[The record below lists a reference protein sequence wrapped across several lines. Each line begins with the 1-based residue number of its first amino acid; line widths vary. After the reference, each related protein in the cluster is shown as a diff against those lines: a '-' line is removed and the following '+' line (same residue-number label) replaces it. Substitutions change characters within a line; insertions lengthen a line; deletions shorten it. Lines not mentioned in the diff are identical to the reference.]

1 MVAVPTPPPATAS
14 PATGPPTG
22 VSPAT
27 DALPQPDDHGSEH
40 IPVLIVGTGFAG
52 LGAAIAMEREG
63 REYVVLERADDL
75 GGTWRDNRYPGC
87 RCDVPSHLYSFSFAL
102 NPEWSETYS
111 PQSEIR
117 EYLRRVAADHG
128 VLERVRF
135 DCEVRDA
142 RWDDQRQRWRLD
154 TAQGTMTSEVLILGN
169 GPLAE
174 PAIPEIPGRED
185 FQGTTF
191 HSAAWSD
198 HDLTDERV
206 AVIGTGASAIQFVP
220 EIQPVVGS
228 LTIFQ
233 RTPPWVLPHRNRP
246 ISEAERAVYRRFPG
260 AQRLVRNL
268 VYWSRELFATAL
280 FNNTSTLV
288 RLERLATRHLRGQ
301 VPDPELRARL
311 TPDYRPGCKRLLL
324 SDDWYPALQRPD
336 VEVVTEK
343 ITEIRPHAV
352 VTSDGVEHEVDTI
365 IYGTGFHVTDN
376 PIAEKVTGAHGQT
389 LAEAWQ
395 RHGAQAYLGSTVPGF
410 PNLFL
415 LAGPNTGIGHTSL
428 VVMIEAQIG
437 YVVDALRTRDERGAA
452 AIDLR
457 APVLEAWIREIQA
470 KAAGTV
476 WNSGGCSSWYLDD
489 EGRNT
494 TLWPE
499 HTFRFRRRTRR
510 FDVESYEL
518 TAPVDA
524 PVTEEVSR

>member
-1 MVAVPTPPPATAS
+1 MAADTTAPA
-14 PATGPPTG
+14 GPGRQAAGPHDRRA
-22 VSPAT
+22 PE
-27 DALPQPDDHGSEH
+27 DAGAPLPEH
-40 IPVLIVGTGFAG
+40 APIVVVGTGFAG
-52 LGAAIAMEREG
+52 LGAAIALQREG
-63 REYVVLERADDL
+63 RRFIVLERAGDL

-87 RCDVPSHLYSFSFAL
+87 RCDVPSHLYSFSFAP

-111 PQSEIR
+111 RQQEIHD
-117 EYLRRVAADHG
+117 YLRSVAIDHG
-128 VLERVRF
+128 VLERVCF
-135 DCEVRDA
+135 DSEVRDA
-142 RWDDQRQRWRLD
+142 TWDDARQRWRLD
-154 TAQGTMTSEVLILGN
+154 TSRGPLTCQVLILGN

-174 PAIPEIPGRED
+174 PALPDIPGRED
-185 FQGTTF
+185 FAGTAF

-198 HDLTDERV
+198 HDLSGERV

-220 EIQPVVGS
+220 EIQPVVGE
-228 LTIFQ
+228 LTVFQ

-246 ISEAERAVYRRFPG
+246 ISGPERALYRTVPG
-260 AQRLVRNL
+260 TQRLVRTL

-280 FNNTSTLV
+280 FRNNRTLA
-288 RLERLATRHLRGQ
+288 RLEGLAAHHLRRQ
-301 VPDPELRARL
+301 VPDPGLRAKL

-324 SDDWYPALQRPD
+324 SDHWYPALQRPN

-376 PIAEKVTGAHGQT
+376 PIAERITGTHGCT
-389 LAEAWQ
+389 LAEAW
-395 RHGAQAYLGSTVPGF
+395 REHGAQAYLGSTVPGF

-428 VVMIEAQIG
+428 VVMIEAQLD
-437 YVVDALRTRDERGAA
+437 YVLDALRVRDERGAA
-452 AIDLR
+452 AIELR
-457 APVLEAWIREIQA
+457 RPVLEQWTREIQD

-476 WNSGGCSSWYLDD
+476 WNSGGCSSWYLD
-489 EGRNT
+489 EQGRNT

-510 FDVESYEL
+510 FDAGSYEL
-518 TAPVDA
+518 VAPAVDTL
-524 PVTEEVSR
+524 TEERVR